1 MKYKA
6 LRNTSGEWVVIFDD
20 FGPSEILTTGIP
32 ELMTEETTME
42 DLRQFYAQ
50 LDFTGI
56 ELVTLE
62 ITVKP

>member
-1 MKYKA
+1 MTYKA
-6 LRNTSGEWVVIFDD
+6 LRYTSGEWVVIFDD

-56 ELVTLE
+56 ELVTVE
-62 ITVKP
+62 ITIKP

>member
-1 MKYKA
+1 MTYKA
-6 LRNTSGEWVVIFDD
+6 LRNKSGEWIAIFDD
-20 FGPSEILTTGIP
+20 FGPSEILATGIP

-42 DLRQFYAQ
+42 DLRQFYNQ

-62 ITVKP
+62 ITIKP

>member
-1 MKYKA
+1 MTYKA
-6 LRNTSGEWVVIFDD
+6 LRNKSGEWIAIFDE
-20 FGPSEILTTGIP
+20 FGPPEILTTGIP
-32 ELMTEETTME
+32 ELMTEETTIE
-42 DLRQFYAQ
+42 LLASYYDG

>member
-1 MKYKA
+1 MTYKA
-6 LRNTSGEWVVIFDD
+6 LRNASGEWIAIFDD

>member
-1 MKYKA
+1 MTYKA

-32 ELMTEETTME
+32 ELMTDETTME

>member
-1 MKYKA
+1 MTYKA
-6 LRNTSGEWVVIFDD
+6 LRNASGEWVVIVDD
-20 FGPSEILTTGIP
+20 FGPAEILTAGIP
-32 ELMTEETTME
+32 ELMTDETTIE
-42 DLRQFYAQ
+42 LLASYYDG

>member
-1 MKYKA
+1 MTYKA
-6 LRNTSGEWVVIFDD
+6 LRNTSGEWVTVFDD
-20 FGPSEILTTGIP
+20 FGPAEILTTGIP

-42 DLRQFYAQ
+42 DLKQFYDQ

>member
-1 MKYKA
+1 MTYKA
-6 LRNTSGEWVVIFDD
+6 LRNKSGEWIAIFDD

-42 DLRQFYAQ
+42 DLKQFYDQ

-56 ELVTLE
+56 ELVAIE
-62 ITVKP
+62 ITIKP

>member
-1 MKYKA
+1 MTYKA

-42 DLRQFYAQ
+42 DLRQVYAQ

-56 ELVTLE
+56 ELVTVE
-62 ITVKP
+62 ITIKP